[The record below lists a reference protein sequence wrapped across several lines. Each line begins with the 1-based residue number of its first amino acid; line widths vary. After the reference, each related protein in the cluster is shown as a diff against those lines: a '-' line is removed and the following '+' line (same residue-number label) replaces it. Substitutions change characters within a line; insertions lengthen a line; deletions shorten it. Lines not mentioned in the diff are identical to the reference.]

1 MIQPAPI
8 PSNHRLAFGKTER
21 GRIHTLSYA
30 QVVQPLYKSASDR
43 WRAYEHHLM
52 QERTR
57 LSNWITA
64 YGYDT

>member
-1 MIQPAPI
+1 MIQSPPAPL
-8 PSNHRLAFGKTER
+8 NLRFDFGKTER

-30 QVVQPLYKSASDR
+30 QVVQPLYKLASDR
-43 WRAYEHHLM
+43 WRAYEHDLM

-64 YGYDT
+64 YRYDT